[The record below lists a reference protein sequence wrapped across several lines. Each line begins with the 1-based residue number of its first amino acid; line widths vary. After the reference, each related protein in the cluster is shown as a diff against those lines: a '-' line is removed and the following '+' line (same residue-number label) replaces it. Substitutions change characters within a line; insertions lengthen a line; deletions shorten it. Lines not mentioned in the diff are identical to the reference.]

1 MLYELLGAKKTVS
14 VIGMCKNAGKTTVL
28 NSLIGECEE
37 HGEALGLTSIGRD
50 GERSD
55 LVTNTKKPEI
65 FVLGGAVIAT
75 AEGLLKEG
83 DVSRE
88 ILAATGIPTPMGE
101 IIIVRARS
109 SGFVQ
114 LGGASINSQQRAVR
128 DMLFSFG
135 CTRVL
140 IDGAI
145 SRKTLGDPSLA
156 DGVILSSGASYDPD
170 IRLTVS
176 DTAYYARVFGLGV
189 FDGAKPGGGRFTL
202 VRGGE
207 SFSSDTLR
215 ELAPELKKGAD
226 ALLLRGAVTD
236 NSAKELVSYGKLL
249 KDTLLVA
256 EDASKLLLKQAEYER
271 LARIT
276 RGFAVEH
283 GTHLLAVTVNPFSA
297 YGLHYDKKDFF
308 DRVNDALKAA
318 GVGCPVIDVRYAF
331 DETA

>member
-28 NSLIGECEE
+28 NSLIKECEAK
-37 HGEALGLTSIGRD
+37 GELLGLTSIGRD

-65 FVLGGAVIAT
+65 FVREGAVIAT
-75 AEGLLKEG
+75 AEGLLSEG

-101 IIIVRARS
+101 IVIVRARS
-109 SGFVQ
+109 AGFVQ
-114 LGGASINSQQRAVR
+114 LGGASINSQQRKVR
-128 DMLFSFG
+128 DMLFELG
-135 CTRVL
+135 CERVF

-170 IRLTVS
+170 IRATVS
-176 DTAYYARVFGLGV
+176 DTAYYARIFGLEEYS
-189 FDGAKPGGGRFTL
+189 GAEYSNERFTL
-202 VRGGE
+202 VREGE
-207 SFSSDTLR
+207 SFAASSLK
-215 ELAPELKKGAD
+215 ELAPELKKGVS
-226 ALLLRGAVTD
+226 ALLMRGAVTD

-249 KDTLLVA
+249 KDAVLVA

-271 LARIT
+271 LLRT
-276 RGFAVEH
+276 SKGFKVKN
-283 GTHLLAVTVNPFSA
+283 GTHLLAVTVNSFSA
-297 YGLHYDKKDFF
+297 YGLHYDKKEFF
-308 DRVNDALKAA
+308 DRVKDALESV
-318 GVGCPVIDVRYAF
+318 GVVCPVIDVRYAQ
-331 DETA
+331 